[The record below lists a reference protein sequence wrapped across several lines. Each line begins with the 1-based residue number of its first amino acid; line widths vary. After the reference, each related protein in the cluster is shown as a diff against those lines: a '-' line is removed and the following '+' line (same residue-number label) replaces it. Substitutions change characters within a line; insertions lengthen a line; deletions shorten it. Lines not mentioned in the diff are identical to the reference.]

1 LFTKVRSI
9 FNITILIEY
18 SRRNKTMMGDK
29 EARAA
34 YEKMVQNMMNN
45 YGEHNTGEYNT
56 GRTLTA
62 EEVLQNRYGRN
73 ADAANKPL

>member
-1 LFTKVRSI
+1 
-9 FNITILIEY
+9 
-18 SRRNKTMMGDK
+18 MGDK

-45 YGEHNTGEYNT
+45 YGEHTTGEYNT

-73 ADAANKPL
+73 ADAANKPLLKKELRLTSVGLFFL

>member
-1 LFTKVRSI
+1 MI
-9 FNITILIEY
+9 
-18 SRRNKTMMGDK
+18 GDK

>member
-1 LFTKVRSI
+1 
-9 FNITILIEY
+9 
-18 SRRNKTMMGDK
+18 MGDK

-45 YGEHNTGEYNT
+45 YGEHNTGEHNTGEYNT

>member
-1 LFTKVRSI
+1 
-9 FNITILIEY
+9 
-18 SRRNKTMMGDK
+18 MGDK

-45 YGEHNTGEYNT
+45 YGGHNTGEYNT

>member
-1 LFTKVRSI
+1 
-9 FNITILIEY
+9 
-18 SRRNKTMMGDK
+18 MMGDK

-34 YEKMVQNMMNN
+34 YEKMVQNMMN
-45 YGEHNTGEYNT
+45 NT

-73 ADAANKPL
+73 ADATNKPL

>member
-1 LFTKVRSI
+1 
-9 FNITILIEY
+9 
-18 SRRNKTMMGDK
+18 MMGDK

-34 YEKMVQNMMNN
+34 YQKMVQNMMNN
-45 YGEHNTGEYNT
+45 HGEYNTGEYNT

>member
-1 LFTKVRSI
+1 
-9 FNITILIEY
+9 
-18 SRRNKTMMGDK
+18 
-29 EARAA
+29 
-34 YEKMVQNMMNN
+34 MMNN